1 MPIQWYMVWEATEK
15 LEQMNGV
22 FTLKTKDE
30 RGKNEPFWRF
40 TPEGEKTNLI
50 LLT

>member
-1 MPIQWYMVWEATEK
+1 MVWETTEK

-40 TPEGEKTNLI
+40 TPEGEKTNFI